1 MARVYKM
8 RVTNRDLKTKEEIVN
23 GLLRNVSLRV
33 EKRYNYIAIDICDK
47 SGKVLETLIAGLT
60 KKQTYNILD
69 VVERIL
75 MLESKA

>member
-1 MARVYKM
+1 M